1 MPNKKILDEFPEVI
15 QAKEDLTQ
23 KQKDV
28 LITSIRLF
36 AEQGYAN
43 TSTRQIAAAAHQSE
57 GTMFKHFKS
66 KANILHA
73 ALEPIIHEII
83 PDVEAEFKQESLSH
97 LTTNLHDFLDFFV
110 RNRMAFAANNQ
121 DAIKVFFSELLY
133 NESLRTQFIE
143 TARRELIAAFKDTIT
158 TLQQQHII
166 IDWPFNE
173 IFRYMIA
180 VVVGYVLD
188 RYVLFPNRE
197 WDDDVEA
204 GYLVA
209 ELEKVLQPTS
219 D

>member
-1 MPNKKILDEFPEVI
+1 MPNKKILDEFPGVI
-15 QAKEDLTQ
+15 QANEDLTQ

-28 LITSIRLF
+28 LIASIRLF

-43 TSTRQIAAAAHQSE
+43 TSTRQIAEAAHQSE

-66 KANILHA
+66 KANILRT
-73 ALEPIIHEII
+73 ALEPVIHEII
-83 PDVEAEFKQESLSH
+83 PDVEAEFKRET
-97 LTTNLHDFLDFFV
+97 LTHPAANLHEFLDFFV
-110 RNRMAFAANNQ
+110 RNRMTFAANNQ
-121 DAIKVFFSELLY
+121 DAIKVFLSELLY
-133 NESLRTQFIE
+133 NETLRTEFIE
-143 TARRELIAAFKDTIT
+143 TARQELLAAFKDTILL
-158 TLQQQHII
+158 LQKNKII

-188 RYVLFPNRE
+188 RYVLFPNRA

-209 ELEKVLQPTS
+209 ELEKVLQP
-219 D
+219 